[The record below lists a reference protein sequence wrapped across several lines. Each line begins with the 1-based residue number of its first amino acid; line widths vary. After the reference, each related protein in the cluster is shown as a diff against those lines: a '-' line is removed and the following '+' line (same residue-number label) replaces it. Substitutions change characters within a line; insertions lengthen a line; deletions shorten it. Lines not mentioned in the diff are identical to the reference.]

1 MLRIDL
7 WKSKLKAADAE
18 LIIRYRQYN
27 IAKRGLER
35 TLKRVAE
42 LEKKIE
48 AHLA

>member
-1 MLRIDL
+1 MRIDL

-48 AHLA
+48 THLA